1 MKEDLLSVT
10 ELAKLR
16 RVTAETLRYYDR
28 IDLIK
33 PTYVDPN
40 SNYRY
45 YSIRQYEKVGTIREL
60 RQLGLSVKE
69 IQDYFDDRNLK
80 KSTEIL
86 DFHYQRLQEEI
97 RQKMLLSKAL
107 GQKLTF
113 LREMSVPP
121 VCDTVFEQHF
131 PERYMLTYGEKAGGP
146 REHAYVFTKLE
157 LCLDKNAPVLASER
171 IGVYSEDGSILEE
184 AEGYIPSVPMIF
196 VEKGEVPEEHEK
208 EIPAGRYVCMF
219 YRGSGLE
226 EYNPAFIQIR
236 NYMQACGLVLNGPI
250 FQIYKI
256 DVTVTERDEE
266 SLMEIQ
272 VPVRGKTEN
281 RQ

>member
-1 MKEDLLSVT
+1 MKKDLLSVT

-69 IQDYFDDRNLK
+69 IQDYFDDRNLE

-86 DFHYQRLQEEI
+86 EFHYKRLQEEI
-97 RQKMLLSKAL
+97 RQKMLLTKSL
-107 GQKLTF
+107 GRKLAF
-113 LREMSVPP
+113 LKEMSVPP
-121 VCDTVFEQHF
+121 VCDTVFEQCF

-146 REHAYVFTKLE
+146 REHAFGFTKLE
-157 LCLDKNAPVLASER
+157 LCLEENAPILASDR
-171 IGVYSEDGSILEE
+171 IGVYYEDGSILEE
-184 AEGYIPSVPMIF
+184 AEGYIPAVPMIL
-196 VEKGEVPEEHEK
+196 VEKGEAPGENEK
-208 EIPAGRYVCMF
+208 TIPAGRYICM
-219 YRGSGLE
+219 YYQGSGLE
-226 EYNPAFIQIR
+226 EYNAAFVQIR
-236 NYMQACGLVLNGPI
+236 NYMQACGLELNGLI
-250 FQIYKI
+250 IQIYKI
-256 DVTVTERDEE
+256 DVTVTSRDEE
-266 SLMEIQ
+266 CVMEIQ
-272 VPVRGKTEN
+272 VPVRKKGEN
-281 RQ
+281 